1 LVEEPGSRGW
11 KAKGLINNLKE
22 RSRLCREKMVPAR
35 QGPVRVKDLEVEA
48 GEEPAWGPEEIVSAR
63 NAVKKVPIPGE
74 FRVTARNVLNV
85 DP

>member
-1 LVEEPGSRGW
+1 
-11 KAKGLINNLKE
+11 
-22 RSRLCREKMVPAR
+22 MVPGR
-35 QGPVRVKDLEVEA
+35 QGPVRVKDLEAGA

-74 FRVTARNVLNV
+74 SRATPKNVLNV

>member
-1 LVEEPGSRGW
+1 
-11 KAKGLINNLKE
+11 
-22 RSRLCREKMVPAR
+22 MVPGR
-35 QGPVRVKDLEVEA
+35 QGPVREKELGVEA
-48 GEEPAWGPEEIVSAR
+48 GEEPAWEPEEIVSAR